1 MGYGGYALFKK
12 SCAKIFML
20 YNLFNKFMIQ
30 NKIHDFAI
38 VPFDK
43 CILINEP
50 MLKRHFG
57 DTVPK
62 SVIVFIV
69 PYYTGDYPERNVS
82 LYAVSKDYHAYFK
95 SLYESLPDSQFKFK
109 GYADSSPIAEV
120 HIAAAA
126 GLGIIGDN
134 GLLINEKHGS
144 FIFIGEIITDYEFDK
159 YNEIKPIQTC
169 EHCGKC
175 KAACP
180 METECL
186 SAITQKRGDLT
197 DDEIVLIRKYG
208 TAWGC
213 DICQTVCPHN
223 DRVRLTEIEFF
234 YEDIRSVVDEDGDI
248 ENRAYE
254 WRGKKCIQRNIRLLN
269 QGKDQND

>member
-1 MGYGGYALFKK
+1 
-12 SCAKIFML
+12 ML
-20 YNLFNKFMIQ
+20 YDSFMIQ
-30 NKIHDFAI
+30 NKIEYFAV

-43 CILINEP
+43 CIVINEP
-50 MLKRHFG
+50 MLRRHFG
-57 DTVPK
+57 ETMPK

-95 SLYESLPDSQFKFK
+95 SLYAELPFNFK

-134 GLLINEKHGS
+134 GLLINEKYGS
-144 FIFIGEIITDYEFDK
+144 FVFIGEIITDHEFDT
-159 YNEIKPIQTC
+159 YDEIKPIRTC
-169 EHCGKC
+169 NHCGKC
-175 KAACP
+175 KSACP
-180 METECL
+180 SKVQCL
-186 SAITQKRGDLT
+186 SAITQKRGNLT
-197 DDEIVLIRKYG
+197 DDEITLIRNSG
-208 TAWGC
+208 IAWGC

-223 DRVRLTEIEFF
+223 KNIPLTDIDFF
-234 YEDIRSVVDEDGDI
+234 YEDIRSVVDEDCEI

-254 WRGKKCIQRNIRLLN
+254 WRGKKCIHRNIKLLN
-269 QGKDQND
+269 QRKAQND